1 LSAKK
6 SSRREGEIRISVK
19 MKLRGQITQLGLA
32 WLDRLLPLFEKM
44 NKNVVTLYFNPT
56 QMSLV
61 LRPEE
66 TGGVDAHADVSIFEN
81 NTNNNTNSGQQQNQ
95 IIFEQKS
102 YVCSSAVKNQIAF
115 KVDSNGLLRVVKG
128 LVNVNATGAH
138 VKLLRRE
145 HKRRKDDT
153 ENKTNNNNNKGNLTP
168 VLCFSSFGGE
178 IDIVQDVPIYGPLNR
193 KDVEDIAAAIDTRR
207 FEEVPYWLDLDYQ
220 SASVL
225 REATERLKFV
235 SARVEVVVGREGAV
249 HIAGEKTATA
259 SAGVE
264 LRGVPVAPRVEMD
277 DDHDDENE
285 EGGERRKRRRGT
297 TTARTAQLRLA
308 EMRAVAVRNKN
319 SSNHYSVTQQNT
331 NDTNDNNNNASLPPV
346 ATRGILSAKQLGKGF
361 LGTMTRPDVVFFGF
375 ADNARRLEMVHRF
388 YSARQVVV
396 DKETGTAE
404 ESQDSVIVRFRIPV
418 EEEEDEMEA
427 DDDGDDEENA
437 TMDAGGRNG
446 ERRGRQHQQQ
456 GRRSLVFAP
465 RSPAGN
471 NNNNN
476 NNNNDDDDGSLNT
489 EHAARALLGVQKKQR
504 IQQQRGSR
512 RNDDDN
518 GDRDSFL
525 DD

>member
-1 LSAKK
+1 
-6 SSRREGEIRISVK
+6 

-44 NKNVVTLYFNPT
+44 NKNVITLYFNPT

-61 LRPEE
+61 LRPED
-66 TGGVDAHADVSIFEN
+66 TGGVDAHADVSIFD
-81 NTNNNTNSGQQQNQ
+81 NTNNTNSGQQNQ

-102 YVCSSAVKNQIAF
+102 YICSSAVKNQIAF
-115 KVDSNGLLRVVKG
+115 KVDSHGLLRVVKG

-145 HKRRKDDT
+145 HKRRKDD
-153 ENKTNNNNNKGNLTP
+153 EDNNNNKTNKLTP

-264 LRGVPVAPRVEMD
+264 LRGVPVAPRVDVD
-277 DDHDDENE
+277 DDHDDDAE

-319 SSNHYSVTQQNT
+319 SNNHYSVTQQNT
-331 NDTNDNNNNASLPPV
+331 NDTNDNNNNNASLPPV

-456 GRRSLVFAP
+456 RRSLVFAP

-471 NNNNN
+471 MNNNNN
-476 NNNNDDDDGSLNT
+476 NNNNNGGDDDDGSLNT

-504 IQQQRGSR
+504 VQQRGSR

-518 GDRDSFL
+518 GDPDSFL

>member
-1 LSAKK
+1 
-6 SSRREGEIRISVK
+6 

-115 KVDSNGLLRVVKG
+115 KVDSHGLLRVVKG

-456 GRRSLVFAP
+456 RRSLVFAP

-476 NNNNDDDDGSLNT
+476 NNNYNNGDDDDDGSLNT

>member
-1 LSAKK
+1 MNGDGAKQ
-6 SSRREGEIRISVK
+6 G
-19 MKLRGQITQLGLA
+19 
-32 WLDRLLPLFEKM
+32 
-44 NKNVVTLYFNPT
+44 
-56 QMSLV
+56 
-61 LRPEE
+61 
-66 TGGVDAHADVSIFEN
+66 
-81 NTNNNTNSGQQQNQ
+81 
-95 IIFEQKS
+95 
-102 YVCSSAVKNQIAF
+102 
-115 KVDSNGLLRVVKG
+115 
-128 LVNVNATGAH
+128 
-138 VKLLRRE
+138 
-145 HKRRKDDT
+145 
-153 ENKTNNNNNKGNLTP
+153 LTP

-193 KDVEDIAAAIDTRR
+193 KDVEDIAMAIDTRR

-235 SARVEVVVGREGAV
+235 SARVEVVVGREGVV

-264 LRGVPVAPRVEMD
+264 LRGVPVAPRVELD
-277 DDHDDENE
+277 DDDDDGDDGDGEN
-285 EGGERRKRRRGT
+285 GGRGGGVRRRRRGS
-297 TTARTAQLRLA
+297 ARTAQLRLA
-308 EMRAVAVRNKN
+308 EMRAIAVRNKN
-319 SSNHYSVTQQNT
+319 SNYPNTQ
-331 NDTNDNNNNASLPPV
+331 NDDDARRLPPV

-396 DKETGTAE
+396 DKETGCAE

-427 DDDGDDEENA
+427 DDDGDEENA
-437 TMDAGGRNG
+437 AMDVGGGQIG
-446 ERRGRQHQQQ
+446 ERRGQQHQQQ
-456 GRRSLVFAP
+456 RRSLVFAP
-465 RSPAGN
+465 RSPAEN

-476 NNNNDDDDGSLNT
+476 ADDGSLNT
-489 EHAARALLGVQKKQR
+489 ENAARALLGVQK
-504 IQQQRGSR
+504 QQQNRQ
-512 RNDDDN
+512 NDD

>member
-1 LSAKK
+1 
-6 SSRREGEIRISVK
+6 
-19 MKLRGQITQLGLA
+19 MKLRGTLTQLGLS
-32 WLDRLLPLFEKM
+32 WLDRILPLFEKL
-44 NKNVVTLYFNPT
+44 NKKTLTLYFNPT

-61 LRPEE
+61 LRPDEAH
-66 TGGVDAHADVSIFEN
+66 GVDVHADVSVSDEDNDGGEN
-81 NTNNNTNSGQQQNQ
+81 GNINNNNNNNNGSGQ
-95 IIFEQKS
+95 IFEQKS
-102 YVCSSAVKNQIAF
+102 YVCTSVVQNQIAF

-145 HKRRKDDT
+145 RRRKD
-153 ENKTNNNNNKGNLTP
+153 NNNTMNGDGAKQGLTP

-193 KDVEDIAAAIDTRR
+193 KDVEDIAMAIDTRR

-235 SARVEVVVGREGAV
+235 SARVEVVVGREGVV

-264 LRGVPVAPRVEMD
+264 LRGVPVAPRVELD
-277 DDHDDENE
+277 DDDDDGDDGDGEN
-285 EGGERRKRRRGT
+285 GGRGGGVRRRRRGS
-297 TTARTAQLRLA
+297 ARTAQLRLA
-308 EMRAVAVRNKN
+308 EMRAIAVRNKN
-319 SSNHYSVTQQNT
+319 SNYPNTQ
-331 NDTNDNNNNASLPPV
+331 NDDDAQRLPPV

-396 DKETGTAE
+396 DKETGCAE

-427 DDDGDDEENA
+427 DDDGDEENA
-437 TMDAGGRNG
+437 AMDVGGGQIG
-446 ERRGRQHQQQ
+446 ERRGQQHQQQ
-456 GRRSLVFAP
+456 RRSLVFAP
-465 RSPAGN
+465 RSPAEN

-476 NNNNDDDDGSLNT
+476 ADDGSLNT
-489 EHAARALLGVQKKQR
+489 ENAARALLGVQK
-504 IQQQRGSR
+504 QQQNRQ
-512 RNDDDN
+512 NDD